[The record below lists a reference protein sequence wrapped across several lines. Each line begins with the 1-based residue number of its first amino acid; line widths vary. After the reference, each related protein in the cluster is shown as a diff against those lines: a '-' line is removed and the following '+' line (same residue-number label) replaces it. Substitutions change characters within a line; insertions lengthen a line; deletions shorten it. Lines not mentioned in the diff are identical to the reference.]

1 MKSIKYLFI
10 YLLLLGGSND
20 FFFFFFKLR
29 KSRLAGMVSFYFHY
43 AS

>member
-20 FFFFFFKLR
+20 FLFFFKLR